1 MYFTEENKYIHCI
14 QCSFLAS
21 VPWWKYHLKK
31 FFFIAPLTPP
41 LAPDR
46 DYVKPKKTPERIEF
60 ENSIDGLPEE
70 SEEELTEHNL
80 RASMSRDAMM
90 AEFNDD
96 DDLSD
101 SDLEYV

>member
-21 VPWWKYHLKK
+21 VTWSKYHLKTI
-31 FFFIAPLTPP
+31 FFIAPLTPP

>member
-1 MYFTEENKYIHCI
+1 MDFTEGNLSIHEHY
-14 QCSFLAS
+14 QFLES
-21 VPWWKYHLKK
+21 LNPSLS
-31 FFFIAPLTPP
+31 ILLLLTAPLTPP

-46 DYVKPKKTPERIEF
+46 DYIKPKKTPERIEF

>member
-1 MYFTEENKYIHCI
+1 MDFTEGNLSIHEHY
-14 QCSFLAS
+14 QFLES
-21 VPWWKYHLKK
+21 LNT
-31 FFFIAPLTPP
+31 APLTPP

-46 DYVKPKKTPERIEF
+46 DYIKPKKTPERIEF